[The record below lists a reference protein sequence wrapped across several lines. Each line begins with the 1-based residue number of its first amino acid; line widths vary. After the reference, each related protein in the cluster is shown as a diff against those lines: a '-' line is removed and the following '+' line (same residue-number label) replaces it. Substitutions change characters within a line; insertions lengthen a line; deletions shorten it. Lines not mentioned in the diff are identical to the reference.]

1 MKAAMMLFGCYRK
14 GDANDPEIYTAAI
27 AATLADFPLEVVQYV
42 TDPRTGIAS
51 KVKFLPTVAEV
62 REFCDGHA
70 EWCEARDRM
79 IAKGYRLVNM
89 RWVKP
94 GEAA

>member
-1 MKAAMMLFGCYRK
+1 MLFGCYRK

-27 AATLADFPLEVVQYV
+27 AATLADFSAEVVQYV

-51 KVKFLPTVAEV
+51 KLKWLPAVAEV
-62 REFCDGHA
+62 REECARHA
-70 EWCEARDRM
+70 EWCKTRDTLM
-79 IAKGYRLVNM
+79 AKGHRLVNG